1 MRREDIVLRDAA
13 RRGEPQ
19 ACLTM
24 ATKLFGGSGGLAR
37 NHRLGLAYLQQ
48 ELDRKSPLALLL
60 AAREVPVDVLIAQ
73 QLQTVLRY
81 AADRGCAT
89 AMLKLGT
96 WLALTRA
103 GRREGVQWL
112 RRSGRFILALADDAA
127 DEARTLAQIVNALS
141 PADGDAGAVTLA
153 AAQLALE
160 AQDLGQA
167 CLCLSVAAAIA
178 VPVDRLAAH
187 VSACV
192 HLAAGASGDL
202 VLPVELVQ
210 ACMLHQSELG
220 EAQVQYALGC
230 AFAGVPY
237 GSLLPHRLVRGINLE
252 LAGALLMRAADAG
265 WCQAWLILSRVIP
278 GFKSAV
284 THPGMARYFLEKA
297 ARSGIAQA
305 QARYGAI
312 LMREAVD
319 LKVAQSG
326 VHWLHLASQQGDAH
340 AQALLRTLVLP
351 LPSLPVAYEAAVV
364 ARVRSLDRETGER
377 LALAR
382 ALHLTRH
389 EALHF
394 NARRD
399 LRSWGIAVPGHAK
412 ENPRGRVVPV
422 ITDAMKAALLHAA
435 AYFEHAA
442 PIGGSLVLQRSRT
455 QQHVFRHL
463 GLDEAGLFAPAIGRS
478 WSHPGY
484 GRHWAAAVAPV
495 LAQTLDA
502 PGNKSA
508 SPAPQT
514 LTAD

>member
-19 ACLTM
+19 ACLAM
-24 ATKLFGGSGGLAR
+24 AAKLFGGRGGLAR

-48 ELDRKSPLALLL
+48 ELDRRSPSALLL
-60 AAREVPVDVLIAQ
+60 AAREVPVEVLVAQ
-73 QLQTVLRY
+73 QLLAVLRY
-81 AADRGCAT
+81 AADRGCASS
-89 AMLKLGT
+89 MLKLGT

-112 RRSGRFILALADDAA
+112 RRSGRCSLALADDAA
-127 DEARTLAQIVNALS
+127 DEARTLAQMVNALS

-160 AQDLGQA
+160 TQDLGQA
-167 CLCLSVAAAIA
+167 CLCLGVAAAVA
-178 VPVDRLAAH
+178 VPVDRLAAQ

-202 VLPVELVQ
+202 ALPVELVE
-210 ACMLHQSELG
+210 ASMLHQSELG
-220 EAQVQYALGC
+220 EAHVQYALGC
-230 AFAGVPY
+230 ALAGVPY

-265 WCQAWLILSRVIP
+265 WCQAWLILSSVLP
-278 GFKSAV
+278 GFKSAAS
-284 THPGMARYFLEKA
+284 HPGMARYFLEKA

-312 LMREAVD
+312 LLREAVD
-319 LKVAQSG
+319 LKAAQEG
-326 VHWLHLASQQGDAH
+326 MHWLHLAAQQGDAH

-351 LPSLPVAYEAAVV
+351 VPALPAVYEAAVI

-382 ALHLTRH
+382 AMRLTRH

-399 LRSWGIAVPGHAK
+399 LRPWGIAIPGHAK
-412 ENPRGRVVPV
+412 ENPKGRVAPA
-422 ITDAMKAALLHAA
+422 TSDAMKAALVQAA
-435 AYFEHAA
+435 AYFKMPRRLRDRWCCNAA
-442 PIGGSLVLQRSRT
+442 GHSSVCSGT
-455 QQHVFRHL
+455 W
-463 GLDEAGLFAPAIGRS
+463 A
-478 WSHPGY
+478 WKKPGF
-484 GRHWAAAVAPV
+484 
-495 LAQTLDA
+495 
-502 PGNKSA
+502 
-508 SPAPQT
+508 SPLP
-514 LTAD
+514 